1 MGSGANL
8 AARPRESKTIFVPQ
22 FEIGFA
28 KVTAKGGRR
37 LPLSASYGRLDSGVE
52 GLFSFRIH
60 DTRLQGGLNRDLK
73 RGAPS
78 LGVAVAR
85 SRDPDASCRLP
96 RTPYLGSLHASG
108 SSTVFDEPGRT
119 A

>member
-1 MGSGANL
+1 MASSANL

-52 GLFSFRIH
+52 GLFSFRMH
-60 DTRLQGGLNRDLK
+60 DSRLQGGLNRDLK
-73 RGAPS
+73 RGTPS

-85 SRDPDASCRLP
+85 SRDPDASRRLP
-96 RTPYLGSLHASG
+96 RTPFLGNDRFPECFPEL
-108 SSTVFDEPGRT
+108 E
-119 A
+119 